1 MSLRWRATERGGR
14 DGTGGANG
22 TAEFGYPQGVAVDA
36 EGNVYVADSANARVR
51 KIDSAGKVTTLAG
64 NGTWGYVDGTGGAN
78 GTAELSWPQGIAV
91 DAWGNVY
98 VGDDNNYRVRKIDSA
113 GNVSTFA
120 GNGTFGY
127 ADGTGGPTGTAE
139 LTFPNGVAADAQ
151 GNVYVADIF
160 NSRIRK
166 IDAAGNVTTLAGNGT
181 AGYMDGTGGPTGTAE
196 FAYPNG
202 VAVDSQ
208 GNVYVGDSGNKRI
221 RVISGSAGALL
232 MCLAPLVPV
241 VSLAPDACKSAP
253 GGTASP
259 EEGTVGTVPV
269 GSGPHGIAF
278 DGANMWVANDDPDPD
293 AGSVTELSPDGGTLG
308 TFPVGRSPQYIA
320 FDGTNMWVTNYDSDT
335 VTELS
340 PDGGTVGTFAVG
352 DGPTGSRSMA
362 RTCGSSIRETL
373 RSPSCRRTAGRSPR
387 LRWAAALWCDRVRRQ
402 EHVGYQPGI
411 GNASTVTELSPDGG
425 TLGTFPSANPR
436 GGSRLTAGICGPP
449 PVGIPMAASSPSCR
463 RMAGRSVTI
472 LWAVT

>member
-1 MSLRWRATERGGR
+1 M

-139 LTFPNGVAADAQ
+139 LHIPQRRRGDAQ

-308 TFPVGRSPQYIA
+308 TFPVGCSPQYIA
-320 FDGTNMWVTNYDSDT
+320 FDGTNMWVTNYDSGT
-335 VTELS
+335 LS
-340 PDGGTVGTFAVG
+340 PSSRRRRDGWHLRRRQWPHGDRVRWHEHVGREYGRRYGHRAVA
-352 DGPTGSRSMA
+352 DGRRA
-362 RTCGSSIRETL
+362 RHLTRG
-373 RSPSCRRTAGRSPR
+373 RRPA
-387 LRWAAALWCDRVRRQ
+387 WHRVRRQ
-402 EHVGYQPGI
+402 EHVGYQRI

-449 PVGIPMAASSPSCR
+449 PVGIPR
-463 RMAGRSVTI
+463 RHRHR
-472 LWAVT
+472 AVVGWRDAR